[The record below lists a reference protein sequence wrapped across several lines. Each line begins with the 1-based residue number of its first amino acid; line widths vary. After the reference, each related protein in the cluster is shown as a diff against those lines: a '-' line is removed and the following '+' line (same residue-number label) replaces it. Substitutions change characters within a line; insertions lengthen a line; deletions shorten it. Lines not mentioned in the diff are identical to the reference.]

1 MRVFLEATS
10 EANETVSGAN
20 SLYGQSSK
28 EAMNGCRRDLEMV
41 KKRFEIGRDGTGMCD
56 DEDVY
61 CRSNH

>member
-28 EAMNGCRRDLEMV
+28 EAMNGCSRRDLEMV

-56 DEDVY
+56 D
-61 CRSNH
+61 R